1 MQSIPHRRRS
11 YSTRFAAT
19 PIAMRNINEEMA
31 LQLRSLALFSTG
43 GMRTGEMAKAPFRRS
58 WRGFYDRLLKDER
71 YQRTFDT
78 DKYGPYRTYRKI
90 FIQIDRVLKRYPRQ
104 ITPISIGT
112 SVGGEPIWIFRV
124 DNAADDSK
132 KPVSFLVTSLIHSIE
147 YIGVEANVSF
157 LERFTS
163 NMKQNPA
170 LHNRVVHFLPILNPD
185 GYLDVESDLAGGRSR
200 FRRRNRN
207 GVDLNRNF
215 SAFFSRRYLMHRTL
229 RGIYHPGHR
238 PFSEPESS
246 ALRSHLLENRFDYAL
261 SLHAFGGKFLFPY
274 GGTRDRSRFDGWYRE
289 LGRVMANHQPFTGY
303 KTKQLGRQF
312 PLFLARGTE
321 SDYLHETFGTR
332 SMLVEIYKSGGRL
345 LNPLRLFDPFLLFN
359 PKDPQKEIDNLM
371 ESFFYFLSLDG
382 NGRIR

>member
-1 MQSIPHRRRS
+1 M
-11 YSTRFAAT
+11 
-19 PIAMRNINEEMA
+19 
-31 LQLRSLALFSTG
+31 G
-43 GMRTGEMAKAPFRRS
+43 TGEMAKAPFKRS
-58 WRGFYDRLLKDER
+58 WRGFYDRLLKDEK
-71 YQRTFDT
+71 YQKTFDT
-78 DKYGPYRTYRKI
+78 DRYGPYRSYRKI

-104 ITPISIGT
+104 VTPISIGT
-112 SVGGEPIWIFRV
+112 SVGGEPIWVFRV
-124 DNAADDSK
+124 DNTTDDSK

-147 YIGVEANVSF
+147 YIGAEANVTF

-163 NMKQNPA
+163 NMKQNPS
-170 LHNRVVHFLPILNPD
+170 LHNRVIHFLPILNPD

-215 SAFFSRRYLMHRTL
+215 SAFFSRRYLMHRAL
-229 RGIYHPGHR
+229 RGIYHPGQR
-238 PFSEPESS
+238 PFSEPESA

-274 GGTRDRSRFDGWYRE
+274 GGTREPSRFDEWYRE
-289 LGRVMANHQPFTGY
+289 VGRVMSNHQPFTGY
-303 KTKQLGRQF
+303 KTKQLGRQC

-332 SMLVEIYKSGGRL
+332 SMLVEIYKCGGRL
-345 LNPLRLFDPFLLFN
+345 FNPLRFFDPFRLFN

-371 ESFFYFLSLDG
+371 DSFFYFLSLEG
-382 NGRIR
+382 NGRIT